1 MSISTISKSIPHFL
15 LSSLFWK
22 LSQPLG
28 QDQQNS
34 KQTYCQLPIIIF
46 LWTPK
51 GFISPE
57 SFLNFLLNLYIPP
70 WLPKSFKFI
79 VLRLLQIHLWV
90 KKLSLFNFTH
100 APKQNSLPGF
110 YHYSPGRR
118 ELPIP
123 PEQHFL
129 KMYFPEQKEGD
140 RIMYLKKLPILTR
153 VLVTSFDK
161 FHHICNLYIFDLF
174 CYAII

>member
-1 MSISTISKSIPHFL
+1 MFISTISKSIKNFL
-15 LSSLFWK
+15 LSSHFWK

-34 KQTYCQLPIIIF
+34 KQLYCQLPIIIF

-57 SFLNFLLNLYIPP
+57 PSLNFLLNLYIPP
-70 WLPKSFKFI
+70 WFWKSFKFI

-90 KKLSLFNFTH
+90 KKLNLFNFTH
-100 APKQNSLPGF
+100 APKQNIPLGF
-110 YHYSPGRR
+110 YHYPPGRR
-118 ELPIP
+118 ELPIS

-129 KMYFPEQKEGD
+129 KIFIPEQKQGED
-140 RIMYLKKLPILTR
+140 VIEKNYQ
-153 VLVTSFDK
+153 
-161 FHHICNLYIFDLF
+161 N
-174 CYAII
+174 

>member
-1 MSISTISKSIPHFL
+1 MSLISKSIPHFL

-90 KKLSLFNFTH
+90 KKLNLFNFTH
-100 APKQNSLPGF
+100 APKQNSPPGF
-110 YHYSPGRR
+110 DHY
-118 ELPIP
+118 P
-123 PEQHFL
+123 PADGNCPFHQNSIFWR
-129 KMYFPEQKEGD
+129 YFFPSRKRGEDYVVEKITKINKG
-140 RIMYLKKLPILTR
+140 IGH
-153 VLVTSFDK
+153 K
-161 FHHICNLYIFDLF
+161 FW
-174 CYAII
+174 

>member
-1 MSISTISKSIPHFL
+1 MQRCLYPLVQNQSPHFL

-22 LSQPLG
+22 LSQPLD

-34 KQTYCQLPIIIF
+34 KHTHSRLPIIIL

-57 SFLNFLLNLYIPP
+57 SFLNFFLNLCIPP
-70 WLPKSFKFI
+70 WLRKSFKFL

-90 KKLSLFNFTH
+90 KKLNLFNFTH
-100 APKQNSLPGF
+100 TPKQTSPLMFLSL
-110 YHYSPGRR
+110 SLGRR

-129 KMYFPEQKEGD
+129 KIFFPEQKEGAGGVED
-140 RIMYLKKLPILTR
+140 YGVEKITKVNKCIGH
-153 VLVTSFDK
+153 K
-161 FHHICNLYIFDLF
+161 FW
-174 CYAII
+174 